1 MQCGDEGGADP
12 GDSLSRENEKV
23 QTRGDLF
30 KTFQLI
36 TLSPRWG
43 PMNMRLR
50 RRVRKTRCF
59 CWWKRVSG
67 KLIASWQRTNSDD
80 YCTKNDY
87 KVARNYVLLPTVKL
101 DCKDNCHYSIIMMM
115 LITIID
121 HCNYHYHHHRHYS
134 RGERPDAVVE
144 RAQKGE
150 KPQSSQV
157 AHLIFVTFF
166 YTTAT
171 AYVTNISPVRGKK
184 HQVVSSEQGFW
195 IISNRLKSY
204 WEQMLTAVQEV
215 S

>member
-1 MQCGDEGGADP
+1 MHRFWCRQLFIWVTLLFLT
-12 GDSLSRENEKV
+12 SLKLGHCSKLNW
-23 QTRGDLF
+23 L
-30 KTFQLI
+30 
-36 TLSPRWG
+36 
-43 PMNMRLR
+43 
-50 RRVRKTRCF
+50 
-59 CWWKRVSG
+59 KRVS
-67 KLIASWQRTNSDD
+67 AVYW
-80 YCTKNDY
+80 
-87 KVARNYVLLPTVKL
+87 LLGTLFYP
-101 DCKDNCHYSIIMMM
+101 CHRRHYSRGEINN
-115 LITIID
+115 LEYVD
-121 HCNYHYHHHRHYS
+121 HCDYYHHHHRHYS